1 MKVSKK
7 DKVKSEKV
15 NKKDTSGFYCIPYE
29 KVIRG
34 YIAINSDSKKEA
46 ERCVGCIAG
55 IEEETVYFSVYHNRV
70 FYEIFGDDTPHSTFL
85 NDKLYGTKLHRLGKM
100 EG

>member
-34 YIAINSDSKKEA
+34 YIAINSDSKEEA

-55 IEEETVYFSVYHNRV
+55 IEEEVVYFSVYHDRV
-70 FYEIFGDDTPHSTFL
+70 CNEIFGDDTPHSTFL